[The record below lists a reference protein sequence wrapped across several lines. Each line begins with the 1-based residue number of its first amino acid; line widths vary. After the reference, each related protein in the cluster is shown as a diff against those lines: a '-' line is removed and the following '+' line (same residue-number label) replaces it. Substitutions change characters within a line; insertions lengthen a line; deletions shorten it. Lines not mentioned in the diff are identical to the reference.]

1 VIHRVRV
8 IAAALI
14 GLVLATCPGPLAAA
28 PKGSVTLTAAIDTTG
43 SNRHETTFGD
53 LLADALRATGAADIG
68 LAPADEIMADVQ
80 IDPGAR
86 SIDDVVHSLRNPGD
100 DTDTVVVLSLT
111 GIQLQRAAERSVS
124 REPQPFDGF
133 LQVSGLQVR
142 YDPSQPPGKRVTL
155 ANALGVAIVAT
166 TTYRVATTRPIAE
179 GSLGYFEI
187 WDKSDILS
195 DTGVSVAKS
204 LGSYLAG
211 HPTLTPAIEGRIT
224 GL

>member
-1 VIHRVRV
+1 VTLRVSVIVGLL
-8 IAAALI
+8 ILPLLAAGAVSLS
-14 GLVLATCPGPLAAA
+14 AA
-28 PKGSVTLTAAIDTTG
+28 PKGSITLTAALDTAG

-53 LLADALRATGAADIG
+53 LLADAIRETGSADIG
-68 LAPADEIMADVQ
+68 LGAADEIMADKH
-80 IDPGAR
+80 IYPGTRTA
-86 SIDDVVHSLRNPGD
+86 DDILQALRNPSD

-111 GIQLQRAAERSVS
+111 GNQVLRAVERSLS

-142 YDPSQPPGKRVTL
+142 YDPSQPAGKRVTL
-155 ANALGVAIVAT
+155 AMSGVPIDAAK
-166 TTYRVATTRPIAE
+166 TYRVATTRAIAE

-195 DTGVSVAKS
+195 DTGIAVAKS
-204 LGSYLAG
+204 LSSYLAARSTLN
-211 HPTLTPAIEGRIT
+211 PTIEGRIT